1 MTLTKNP
8 GMTGSPIKG
17 AERRTSMRRTVSL
30 IVAVCVI
37 LVSGCASIVSKSDW
51 PVRVSSNPDGALCT
65 VTDKTGTV
73 ISKGVTPTILTLKS
87 GDGYF
92 KSASYKLMFEKEGYQ
107 PVSKELPTSL
117 NGWYW
122 GNIVLGGLIGMLI
135 VDPATGAMWSL
146 DESVTGTLAALPGV
160 SSPASGSDGPAAATT
175 KPATPPAEAQSSLEQ
190 SPGSLND
197 TGGSKDATPTQS
209 MGTQ

>member
-1 MTLTKNP
+1 MA
-8 GMTGSPIKG
+8 GSPVKG
-17 AERRTSMRRTVSL
+17 AERRTGMRRIVGL
-30 IVAVCVI
+30 IVAVGV
-37 LVSGCASIVSKSDW
+37 LLGSGCASIVSKSDW

-107 PVSKELPTSL
+107 PASKELSTSL

-146 DESVTGTLAALPGV
+146 DESVNGTLAALPAAG
-160 SSPASGSDGPAAATT
+160 SPASGSAGPAAETT
-175 KPATPPAEAQSSLEQ
+175 MLATPQAEVQSALPQ
-190 SPGSLND
+190 SPEGLHD
-197 TGGSKDATPTQS
+197 TSGSKDATPAQNT
-209 MGTQ
+209 GTL